1 MKENQY
7 KILIVE
13 DNQAMRKLLESMLYG
28 LDYTNLMSAGDGAAA
43 WKIIQEESIDIVLC
57 DLLMPVMN
65 GLELLH
71 KIRASKEFYNLP
83 FIMITGA
90 DNQSEIM
97 YTLQAEVDYYILKP
111 PNVGKLDDFLKKVIR
126 QKMAPTMYEKAVT
139 AGKFYY
145 LNNNGQKALKCFD
158 VATRHQPENP
168 MPYYYMGLI
177 YKKDNDFEKA
187 IEVFNKCV
195 SLSRLYVNA
204 LIALAEIHNE
214 RNDDK
219 ILAKI
224 LAKVVL
230 LIPDKLEMQRN
241 LGAAYGRLGETE
253 KAAHH
258 LKTAVR
264 LAKNDKE
271 ILKNLVED
279 FIDAGLYD
287 EADDLFLRKFGED
300 DKEKI
305 VRFWN
310 RLGFCCKEKGN
321 PDKAKY
327 FYMSALGY
335 LPQHK
340 STNLNLAFLLMEDK
354 EYDGAR
360 AYLNKVLRLS
370 PDCPETKELEEKL
383 NKLQNG

>member
-1 MKENQY
+1 
-7 KILIVE
+7 
-13 DNQAMRKLLESMLYG
+13 MRKLLESMLYG
-28 LDYTNLMSAGDGAAA
+28 LGYTNLMSAGDGAAA
-43 WKIIQEESIDIVLC
+43 WKIIREESIDIVLC

-111 PNVGKLDDFLKKVIR
+111 PNVGKLDNFLQKVIR
-126 QKMAPTMYEKAVT
+126 QKMTPTMYEKAVT

-177 YKKDNDFEKA
+177 YKKDNAFEKA

-214 RNDDK
+214 RKDDK

-241 LGAAYGRLGETE
+241 IGAAYGRLGETK

-271 ILKNLVED
+271 ILKNLVEN

-340 STNLNLAFLLMEDK
+340 STNLNLAFLLMGDK

>member
-1 MKENQY
+1 MRRNQY
-7 KILIVE
+7 TILIVE

-28 LDYTNLMSAGDGAAA
+28 LDYNNLTSVGDGAAA
-43 WKIIQEESIDIVLC
+43 WKVIQEGSIDIVLC

-65 GLELLH
+65 GLELLR

-83 FIMITGA
+83 FVMITGA
-90 DNQSEIM
+90 DSQSEIM

-126 QKMAPTMYEKAVT
+126 QKVAPTMYEKAVN

-145 LNNNGQKALKCFD
+145 LNNNEKKALKCFD
-158 VATRHQPENP
+158 VAIQHQPDNP

-177 YKKDNDFEKA
+177 HKKNNDFDKA

-195 SLSRLYVNA
+195 SLSKLYVNA
-204 LIALAEIHNE
+204 LIALAEIHDK
-214 RNDDK
+214 RKDDK

-224 LAKVVL
+224 LDKVVL
-230 LIPDKLEMQRN
+230 LIPDKLEMQRS
-241 LGAAYGRLGETE
+241 LGAVYGRLGEAE

-258 LKTAVR
+258 LKVAVR
-264 LAKNDKE
+264 LAKNERE
-271 ILKNLVED
+271 ILKELVEE
-279 FIDAGLYD
+279 FINAGLYD

-310 RLGFCCKEKGN
+310 RLGFCCREKGD

-335 LPQHK
+335 LPQNK
-340 STNLNLAFLLMEDK
+340 NTNLNLAFLLMEEK

-360 AYLNKVLRLS
+360 AYINKVLRLS
-370 PDCPETKELEEKL
+370 PDCRETRKLEEKL
-383 NKLQNG
+383 DKLQNG